1 MVMWG
6 SVVVLALPIALDPVR
21 LGVNLLLVSRPRP
34 AQNLLVY
41 WAGCVLASVLL
52 LLVPILV
59 LHFTPTFSSF
69 VHDLA
74 NPATTAS
81 STVRQAQI
89 VMGVLALSVAALLAA
104 RRWRRQRAPLP
115 SGDTGTSTLLADHDA
130 PNPISR
136 LLTRGDAGQQPD
148 GRFGS
153 GARRLLGRAQDAWES
168 GALWVAFVIGFWAGP
183 NPSLVIFALTTI
195 LTSGAAIG
203 MQIAVA
209 AAFVVET
216 LAVVEIVLVSNL
228 VSPAKTQ
235 AFLRVLHD
243 WVRARR
249 RQVLAAMLALI
260 GVALVAQG
268 TGIL

>member
-1 MVMWG
+1 
-6 SVVVLALPIALDPVR
+6 VLALPIALDPVR
-21 LGVNLLLVSRPRP
+21 LGVNLLLISRPRP

-41 WAGCVLASVLL
+41 WVGCVLASVVLL
-52 LLVPILV
+52 VVPILV
-59 LHFTPTFSSF
+59 LHFTPTFSSL

-89 VMGVLALSVAALLAA
+89 VMGALALSVAAVLAV
-104 RRWRRQRAPLP
+104 RIWVRQRAPLP
-115 SGDTGTSTLLADHDA
+115 SGGAGTSTMVADHDA
-130 PNPISR
+130 SNPIAR
-136 LLTRGDAGQQPD
+136 LLARSGRNQD
-148 GRFGS
+148 GSSGS
-153 GARRLLGRAQDAWES
+153 GVHRLLGRAQDAWES

-203 MQIAVA
+203 MQLAVA
-209 AAFVVET
+209 VAFVVET
-216 LAVVEIVLVSNL
+216 LAVVEIVLIANL
-228 VSPAKTQ
+228 VSPTRTQ

-249 RQVLAAMLALI
+249 QQVLAAMLALI
-260 GVALVAQG
+260 GLALIAQG
-268 TGIL
+268 TGRL